1 MKRVSTPAENKLLD
15 AEVLAPLKQNYDSF
29 TKTEKKLASYL
40 LSRPNCLVLET
51 ASTIAGNV
59 GVSPMTVGR
68 FLRKLGFDGIS
79 DIRDRLKT
87 DLYGPDGHTL
97 WSVERRYE
105 AYTRRRAQKFDRD
118 DSLNAELAAIRQAY
132 ELATTPLW
140 KEVVGSLAAAE
151 RIYISGLHMARPL
164 ALELLTR
171 FEYVRPGVHLSD
183 GQNGHYGEILNEP
196 SRRISLILIDFYRY
210 DRATQ
215 TLARLAKDQG
225 IDVIIVTDTFCLW
238 AREVT
243 DRVFSLPTS
252 TGLFWHSTAAFTTL
266 LNLMVDDVI
275 QRLGDKVPK
284 RLDKIFQAQERL
296 DQFAEDL

>member
-1 MKRVSTPAENKLLD
+1 MKRIQTSDDNKLLE
-15 AEVLAPLKQNYDSF
+15 AEVLAPLKQNYESF

-40 LSRPNCLVLET
+40 LSRPNCLILET
-51 ASTIAGNV
+51 ASTIASNV

-97 WSVERRYE
+97 WSIDRRYE
-105 AYTRRRAQKFDRD
+105 AFARRRAQKFSRD
-118 DSLNAELAAIRQAY
+118 DSLAAELAAIRQAY
-132 ELATTPLW
+132 ELTTTPLW
-140 KEVVGSLAAAE
+140 KDVVGSLTAAD
-151 RIYISGLHMARPL
+151 RIYVSGLHMARPM
-164 ALELLTR
+164 ALELVTR
-171 FEYVRPGVHLSD
+171 FEYIRPGVHLSD
-183 GQNGHYGEILNEP
+183 GQNGHYGDVLNEP
-196 SRRISLILIDFYRY
+196 ARRVSLILIDFYRY

-215 TLARLAKDQG
+215 KLAQLAKEQG
-225 IDVIIVTDTFCLW
+225 IDVIIVTDTYCLW

-243 DRVFSLPTS
+243 DRVFGLPTG

-275 QRLGDKVPK
+275 QRLGDRVPK
-284 RLDKIFQAQERL
+284 RIDKIFHAQEL
-296 DQFAEDL
+296 FDQFAEDL